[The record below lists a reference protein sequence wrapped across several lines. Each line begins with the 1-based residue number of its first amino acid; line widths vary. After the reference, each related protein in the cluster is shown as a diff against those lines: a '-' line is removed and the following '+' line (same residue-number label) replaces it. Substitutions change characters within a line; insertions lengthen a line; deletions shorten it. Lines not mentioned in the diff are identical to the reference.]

1 MLMHRFSTFFTL
13 VFLVIATVSCNNQD
27 ANKDKKDSGDNSGG
41 KTAQNNKNSDENEK
55 PKMPTQNKPATGEAK
70 IVERDYGKTADGHE
84 VKEFVCTNKNGL
96 ELTMITYGATVTSL
110 KTPDRDGNMANITHS
125 CENLA
130 AYEAHQS
137 YFGCTVGRYCNR
149 IANGKFSIDGTEY
162 TLATND
168 GNHHLHG
175 GNTGFNRKVWSAEKI
190 EDKSTGDVGVKFSLT
205 SKDGDEGYPGTLKS
219 TVVYY
224 LTDNDELV
232 IEYSATTDAPTHVN
246 LTNHNYWNLSGDHSK
261 KILDHELKIEADQFL
276 EPDDALIPTG
286 KLLDVK
292 GTPFDF
298 IDFHTVGERIEQ
310 LTTDPQGY
318 DHCFALRGTEK
329 MHAAATVRDPS
340 SGRVMEISTT
350 EPGIQFYSGNFL
362 DGEVGSGGFTQYTA
376 FCLETQKYP
385 DTPNQPEFPTSMLR
399 PGETYMHKT
408 VHKFSVMK

>member
-1 MLMHRFSTFFTL
+1 MAVRTWLLTKLTNRSLVARLVVTAIESLMESSASMARNTPWRPMTETTICMVGTPVS
-13 VFLVIATVSCNNQD
+13 IAKC
-27 ANKDKKDSGDNSGG
+27 
-41 KTAQNNKNSDENEK
+41 
-55 PKMPTQNKPATGEAK
+55 
-70 IVERDYGKTADGHE
+70 
-84 VKEFVCTNKNGL
+84 
-96 ELTMITYGATVTSL
+96 GAL
-110 KTPDRDGNMANITHS
+110 K
-125 CENLA
+125 
-130 AYEAHQS
+130 
-137 YFGCTVGRYCNR
+137 
-149 IANGKFSIDGTEY
+149 
-162 TLATND
+162 
-168 GNHHLHG
+168 
-175 GNTGFNRKVWSAEKI
+175 KI

-205 SKDGDEGYPGTLKS
+205 SKDGDEGYPGTLKA

-224 LTDNDELV
+224 LTDEDELV

-276 EPDDALIPTG
+276 EPDDSLIPTG

-318 DHCFALRGTEK
+318 DHCFALRGTDK

-340 SGRVMEISTT
+340 SGRVMEITTT

-399 PGETYMHKT
+399 PGETYSHKT
-408 VHKFSVMK
+408 VHKFSVTK